1 MRRFTIDAETVE
13 LTGEECE
20 AFARIVARACCL
32 EEQRRLSACLAT
44 VAWPQSRRVRD
55 AASASVARMWR

>member
-20 AFARIVARACCL
+20 AFALLVGRLCCL
-32 EEQRRLSACLAT
+32 EEQRRISACLASVT
-44 VAWPQSRRVRD
+44 WPQSRRVRD